1 MVSKAAITL
10 AALLSAFSATAASID
25 RRIVGGEDARDGEFP
40 FVVSITG
47 TNGICGGALLDSTTV
62 LTAASCLRGTVS
74 VRAGSLQHR
83 AGGKE
88 AKIASRKPHP
98 DYKLNK
104 RNPALPYADN
114 DIGIIKLSSPIEEG
128 DKISYAKLAEDGS
141 DPVVG
146 SMATVAGWGQQE
158 PTFALLGEAAE
169 FMANVTIPIHAREVC
184 AKMDADVGDRD
195 TVICAGG
202 KGKNACIY
210 DGGSP
215 LIDEKTKRVIGVTS
229 WGIRDENGDFC
240 GQAPMLFTRV
250 GRYISF
256 IHENM
261 GGSPVDAKL

>member
-1 MVSKAAITL
+1 MVSKVAITL
-10 AALLSAFSATAASID
+10 AAVLSAFSATAASID
-25 RRIVGGEDARDGEFP
+25 RRIVGGEDAKDGKFP

-88 AKIASRKPHP
+88 AKIASRKPYP

-128 DKISYAKLAEDGS
+128 DKISYATLPEDGS

-169 FMANVTIPIHAREVC
+169 FMANVTIPVHAREVC

-195 TVICAGG
+195 TVVCAGG

-261 GGSPVDAKL
+261 GGSPVDAKF